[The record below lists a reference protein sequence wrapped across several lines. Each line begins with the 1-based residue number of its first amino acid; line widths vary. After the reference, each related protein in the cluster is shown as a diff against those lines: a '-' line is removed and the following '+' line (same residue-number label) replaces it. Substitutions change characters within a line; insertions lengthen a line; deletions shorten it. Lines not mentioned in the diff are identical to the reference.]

1 MAEAGIP
8 ELHDPRR
15 EILRGYELRLL
26 RCTYSAQS
34 QPQSSPSSDV
44 PLLATK
50 LHEHINQVLSFIE
63 NGNYLQ
69 ALFIDIAAELFSFGF
84 TGENG
89 NDSDD
94 RVCSE
99 LRANVERFVMNGTDS
114 NDVQEVA
121 CRAFLVLSIGVAA
134 LFYFTQSNITGPL
147 DEVSPLPIKFTEG
160 EEEIDWEAWARNQL
174 MSEGADLL
182 GKFSNLQYI
191 VFAKILVMRTK
202 DLLFEGSVSS
212 TFGIRSIS
220 WWLSRVLLTNQRIL
234 SEPSSLLFDL
244 LQLYVGETL
253 DHFGIVENVINY
265 WSDKLLDEEASTVVS
280 IAHLEAGIMQQLYGR
295 VDSGRSHIGS
305 AEVAAGL
312 QLSVTGVL
320 GYRTV
325 HQVEP
330 KAQKVLVSD
339 RLSNGGTDSQ
349 FEIAKDSLDP
359 LKNEPSE
366 SCDILKKPKLVEV
379 GGLGGAALLNSTQ
392 QAVILAHCIII
403 QQGSRQDELQ
413 NWDVAP
419 YIEAIDSQPS
429 SLFALQY
436 FCDLLRV
443 RWESTRSHTKVR
455 AIEMMGKLAENLEK
469 PFPGVAQRI
478 PFCYVANIPTIPALK
493 KEYGELLVSCGLIGE
508 ALRIFEDLELWDSLI
523 YCNRLLGKKAA
534 AVELIKMRLSE
545 MPKDPRL
552 WCSLGDVTN
561 DDSFYEKALEVS
573 NDRSTRA
580 KRALARSAY
589 NRGEYEKSKMLWES
603 AMALNSL
610 YPDGWFALGAAAL
623 KARDVDKA
631 VDGFTRAVQLDPDNG
646 EAWNNIACLHMIKK
660 KSKESFI
667 AFNEALKFNRNS
679 WQMWE
684 NYGHV
689 AMDVDN
695 IWKALEAVQR
705 VADITSCK
713 RIDVELLDRI
723 MEEME
728 RRTSKRPLSSEDNEL
743 TSQSGNSVC
752 SSEAEG
758 KSRETLQLL
767 ELLGKILQ
775 KIVKNV
781 SRAEIW
787 GLYARWHK
795 IKGDLTM
802 CSEAFLKQI
811 RAYQGSDLWKDG
823 DRFKKFAH
831 ASLELCNVYME
842 ISSSTNS
849 RRELSTAEMHLRN
862 TIRQAA
868 SFSDTQEFQDLQTCL
883 DEVRAKLESH
893 AVLAS

>member
-8 ELHDPRR
+8 ELPDPRR

-26 RCTYSAQS
+26 RCTYSCPS
-34 QPQSSPSSDV
+34 QPQSSPSSDIRL
-44 PLLATK
+44 PTTK
-50 LHEHINQVLSFIE
+50 LHEPINQVLTFIE
-63 NGNYLQ
+63 NGNYFQ
-69 ALFIDIAAELFSFGF
+69 ALSLDIAAELFSFWF
-84 TGENG
+84 TGENE
-89 NDSDD
+89 DD
-94 RVCSE
+94 TNGRVCSE
-99 LRANVERFVMNGTDS
+99 LLANAERFIMNGTDS
-114 NDVQEVA
+114 NDVEEIA
-121 CRAFLVLSIGVAA
+121 CRAFFVLCIAVAA

-147 DEVSPLPIKFTEG
+147 DEVSSLPIKFTEG
-160 EEEIDWEAWARNQL
+160 KEEIDWESWACNQL

-202 DLLFEGSVSS
+202 DLLFEGNVSS
-212 TFGIRSIS
+212 TFGIGSIS
-220 WWLSRVLLTNQRIL
+220 WWLSRVLLTEQRVL
-234 SEPSSLLFDL
+234 SEPSSSLFDM

-253 DHFGIVENVINY
+253 DHFGTVEKVINY
-265 WSDKLLDEEASTVVS
+265 WGDKLLDEEASAVVA
-280 IAHLEAGIMQQLYGR
+280 IAHLETGIMQQLYGR
-295 VDSGRSHIGS
+295 VDSGRMHIDS
-305 AEVAAGL
+305 AEVVAGL

-349 FEIAKDSLDP
+349 SDITKDSLD
-359 LKNEPSE
+359 LSKNEHSE

-379 GGLGGAALLNSTQ
+379 GGLGGAALLNPTQ

-419 YIEAIDSQPS
+419 FIEAIDSQPS

-443 RWESTRSHTKVR
+443 RWESTRSHTKFR
-455 AIEMMGKLAENLEK
+455 AIEMMGKLVENLEK
-469 PFPGVAQRI
+469 PFPEVAQRI

-508 ALRIFEDLELWDSLI
+508 ALRIFEGLELWDSLI

-552 WCSLGDVTN
+552 WCSLGDVTI

-573 NDRSTRA
+573 NDKSTRA
-580 KRALARSAY
+580 KVSVIVQKEFFQFL
-589 NRGEYEKSKMLWES
+589 KSWES
-603 AMALNSL
+603 AMAANSL

-667 AFNEALKFNRNS
+667 AFNEALKFKRDS

-705 VADITSCK
+705 VTDITSCK
-713 RIDVELLDRI
+713 RIDVVLLERI

-728 RRTSKRPLSSEDNEL
+728 RRTSKRPLSNEDNEL
-743 TSQSGNSVC
+743 TSQIGDSVC

-831 ASLELCNVYME
+831 ASLELCKVYMD

-862 TIRQAA
+862 TIRQAS
-868 SFSDTQEFQDLQTCL
+868 SFSDTQEFQDLQACL